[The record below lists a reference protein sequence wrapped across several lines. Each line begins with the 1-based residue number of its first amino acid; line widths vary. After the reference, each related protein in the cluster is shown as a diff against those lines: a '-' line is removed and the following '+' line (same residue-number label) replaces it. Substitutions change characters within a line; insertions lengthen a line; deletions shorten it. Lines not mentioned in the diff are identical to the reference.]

1 MGAAAIGMTTGPAA
15 VTPMDPLDSVR
26 LPPLREELQLL
37 PAPPAVDGS
46 PCWTIHDPVRNRYF
60 RIGHGAFEVIAR
72 WHHGSPRAIAA
83 AVAAETVL
91 EPEAEDVVNL
101 YKFLAGSN
109 LTQGADVD
117 FLAKQTAARRTSWWM
132 WLLHNYLFFRIPLV
146 RPDAFLNATVRYV
159 APFYSR
165 AWLWTVIGAGVLGLI
180 LAMRQWDSFAHT
192 FLHFFT
198 LEGMALYGLTLLV
211 TKTLHELGH
220 AYTAKRFGCRVPT
233 MGAAFLVMWPVLY
246 TDTSDAWRLV
256 SRRARLHIAAAGMLT
271 ELALAAFATLAWS
284 FLPDGPLRSAA
295 FFVATVSWVTTL
307 TINLSPFMRFDGY
320 YLLADALD
328 VPNLQDRA
336 FALARWRLREWLFG
350 LGDEV
355 PERFDPW
362 LHRVMLAYAFATWVY
377 RLVLFIGIAVLVYHV
392 FIKVLGIVLFAVEVG
407 WFILRPLLNEAKE
420 WWERRGSLRPNRNLL
435 MTLGGLTALV
445 WLAFVPVTGT
455 IAVPSVWRAE
465 GFSTLFAPVPSRIA
479 EVLVQPG
486 QRVAAGD
493 PLFRLE
499 APELTSRLHQSE
511 LRIALAQDRIDRML
525 AARDGLDRVRVMEE
539 DLAAGLADRQGLL
552 DGLARL
558 EIRAPIAGTVVDVA
572 DALRPGR
579 WVGPSLAL
587 GQIVADGGG
596 ELVGYVAENDLTR
609 VMVGAGAVFHADDP
623 LRPRMEAQVT
633 AVNRVSVKGLDIPAL
648 ASIHGGPV
656 AVESQTGP
664 SMGRTNAEAARLNL
678 KPVEAV
684 YRVTL
689 TPLDRTQAGPAHQ
702 MRGVARVDGEARSVA
717 DRFWRTA
724 LAVLIRET
732 GF

>member
-1 MGAAAIGMTTGPAA
+1 LACRPRG
-15 VTPMDPLDSVR
+15 S
-26 LPPLREELQLL
+26 LPPPFPHFLTRE
-37 PAPPAVDGS
+37 GS
-46 PCWTIHDPVRNRYF
+46 
-60 RIGHGAFEVIAR
+60 
-72 WHHGSPRAIAA
+72 
-83 AVAAETVL
+83 
-91 EPEAEDVVNL
+91 
-101 YKFLAGSN
+101 
-109 LTQGADVD
+109 
-117 FLAKQTAARRTSWWM
+117 
-132 WLLHNYLFFRIPLV
+132 
-146 RPDAFLNATVRYV
+146 
-159 APFYSR
+159 
-165 AWLWTVIGAGVLGLI
+165 GL
-180 LAMRQWDSFAHT
+180 S
-192 FLHFFT
+192 
-198 LEGMALYGLTLLV
+198 GLTRLG
-211 TKTLHELGH
+211 TKARPEPGQ

>member
-1 MGAAAIGMTTGPAA
+1 MGAAAIGISGPA
-15 VTPMDPLDSVR
+15 VITPLDPLDSVR

-37 PAPPAVDGS
+37 PAPPAPDGS
-46 PCWTIHDPVRNRYF
+46 SCWTIHDPVRNRYF

-83 AVAAETVL
+83 AVTAETVL
-91 EPEAEDVVNL
+91 EAEAEEVVGL
-101 YKFLAGSN
+101 YKFLAANN

-132 WLLHNYLFFRIPLV
+132 WLLHNYLFFRIPLI
-146 RPDAFLNATVRYV
+146 RPDGFLNATVRYV

-165 AWLWTVIGAGVLGLI
+165 AWFWTVIGAGLLGLV

-198 LEGMALYGLTLLV
+198 LEGMAFYGVTLLV
-211 TKTLHELGH
+211 TKSLHELGH
-220 AYTAKRFGCRVPT
+220 AYTAKRYGCRVPT
-233 MGAAFLVMWPVLY
+233 MGLAFLVLWPVLY

-256 SRRARLHIAAAGMLT
+256 SRRARLQIAAAGMLT

-336 FALARWRLREWLFG
+336 FAFARWRLREALFG
-350 LGDEV
+350 LGEEA
-355 PERFDPW
+355 PERFEPW
-362 LHRVMLAYAFATWVY
+362 MERVLLAYAFATWVY

-392 FIKVLGIVLFAVEVG
+392 FIKVLGIVLFAVEIG
-407 WFILRPLLNEAKE
+407 WFILRPLFNELSA
-420 WWERRGSLRPNRNLL
+420 WWERRDSFRPNRHLL
-435 MTLGGLTALV
+435 VTLGGLTALV

-455 IAVPSVWRAE
+455 IAVPAVWRAE
-465 GFSTLFAPVPSRIA
+465 GFSTLFPPVPARIA

-493 PLFRLE
+493 LLFRLE
-499 APELTSRLHQSE
+499 APELASKLHQSE

-539 DLAAGLADRQGLL
+539 DLAANLAERQGLL

-558 EIRAPIAGTVVDVA
+558 EIRAPIAGTLVDMA
-572 DALRPGR
+572 EALRPGR

-609 VMVGAGAVFHADDP
+609 VTAGAAAVFHPDDP
-623 LRPRMEAQVT
+623 LRPRMEARVT
-633 AVNRVSVKGLDIPAL
+633 AVDRVGVKGLDVPAL
-648 ASIHGGPV
+648 ASLHGGPI
-656 AVESQTGP
+656 AVESQSGP
-664 SMGRTNAEAARLNL
+664 SMGRTNAEAARHNL

-684 YRVTL
+684 YRVVL
-689 TPLDRTQAGPAHQ
+689 APLDRTQAGPAHQ
-702 MRGVARVDGEARSVA
+702 MRGVARVDGEARSLA